1 MGYGG
6 ILEEE
11 NFFFQK
17 ILQCHKMKYFLREIL
32 KPEKKRYTM
41 QIMKQLEQSYRC
53 LEWELLVVKHPL
65 IGMLD

>member
-1 MGYGG
+1 
-6 ILEEE
+6 
-11 NFFFQK
+11 
-17 ILQCHKMKYFLREIL
+17 MKYFLREIL

-65 IGMLD
+65 D